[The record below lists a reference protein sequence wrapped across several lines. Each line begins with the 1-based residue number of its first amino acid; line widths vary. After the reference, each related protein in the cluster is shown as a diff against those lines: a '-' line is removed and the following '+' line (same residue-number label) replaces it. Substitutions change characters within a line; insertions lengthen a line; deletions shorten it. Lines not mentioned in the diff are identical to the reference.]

1 IIDKPHIDQIVER
14 LAQAIRA
21 SV

>member
-1 IIDKPHIDQIVER
+1 IDKPHIDQIVER